1 MKLAICVTVFA
12 ALLCLSFAAAESDH
26 DAFLAEMRTEH
37 PVRESK
43 RNPIALGEGLSDRL
57 GLMFRA
63 LDKDHDRLISKE
75 DVLQSEEDLAAH
87 LPGISAQDFAE
98 FIEVADK
105 DGDKKLSHEEL
116 NNGMAE
122 GMQHAGLLELASQ
135 QAPGKMRFAEVD
147 NSDDA
152 CVMCQYIV
160 ERCETNVRQSGA
172 LAQMASAAAPSGVY
186 LELESKIDGKE
197 VEEPSFLETAAEN
210 PFDVAGAQIIGS
222 TRQST
227 RFQRLLERQKF
238 NEVYRVVDITLDDV
252 CEQGMP
258 NSFYGYCKMVYQV
271 QSDVV
276 DGLRYQYRPA
286 DICFRIGMCGKNSYI
301 TAGIHSRY
309 K

>member
-1 MKLAICVTVFA
+1 
-12 ALLCLSFAAAESDH
+12 
-26 DAFLAEMRTEH
+26 
-37 PVRESK
+37 
-43 RNPIALGEGLSDRL
+43 
-57 GLMFRA
+57 
-63 LDKDHDRLISKE
+63 
-75 DVLQSEEDLAAH
+75 
-87 LPGISAQDFAE
+87 
-98 FIEVADK
+98 
-105 DGDKKLSHEEL
+105 
-116 NNGMAE
+116 
-122 GMQHAGLLELASQ
+122 
-135 QAPGKMRFAEVD
+135 MRFAEVD

-152 CVMCQYIV
+152 CVMCQYII

-301 TAGIHSRY
+301 TQGIHSRY